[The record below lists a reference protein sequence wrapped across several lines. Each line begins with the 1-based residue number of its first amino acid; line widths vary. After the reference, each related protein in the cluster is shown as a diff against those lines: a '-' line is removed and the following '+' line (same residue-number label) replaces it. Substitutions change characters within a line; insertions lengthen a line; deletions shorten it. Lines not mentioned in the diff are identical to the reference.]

1 MTTFSYDDYG
11 YLRYALEVLRDGYIA
26 MKNPKKDDAELLY
39 IKSLDAELERRM
51 LIMERRMSS
60 GNKGQKVIG

>member
-11 YLRYALEVLRDGYIA
+11 YLRYALEVLRDDYIA
-26 MKNPKKDDAELLY
+26 MKSPKKDDIELSY

-51 LIMERRMSS
+51 LIMERKAAN
-60 GNKGQKVIG
+60 GNKGQKSKG